1 MNIYTFITEF
11 RGGTYIS
18 QVKGINVNAAMVL
31 WSESLDL
38 AQIKFLGEKGK
49 LELQAELNNE
59 SPTKVEG
66 IENVWFFCL
75 RIKPGLL
82 MVNVIKTSES

>member
-18 QVKGINVNAAMVL
+18 QVKEINVNAAMIL
-31 WSESLDL
+31 WSKSLDL
-38 AQIKFLGEKGK
+38 SQIKFLGEKGK

-59 SPTKVEG
+59 SPTKLEG
-66 IENVWFFCL
+66 VENVWFFCL

>member
-18 QVKGINVNAAMVL
+18 QVKEINVTAAMVL
-31 WSESLDL
+31 WSNSLDL
-38 AQIKFLGEKGK
+38 TQIKFLGEKGK
-49 LELQAELNNE
+49 LELQKELNNE
-59 SPTKVEG
+59 SPTKVEEV
-66 IENVWFFCL
+66 ENVWSFCL